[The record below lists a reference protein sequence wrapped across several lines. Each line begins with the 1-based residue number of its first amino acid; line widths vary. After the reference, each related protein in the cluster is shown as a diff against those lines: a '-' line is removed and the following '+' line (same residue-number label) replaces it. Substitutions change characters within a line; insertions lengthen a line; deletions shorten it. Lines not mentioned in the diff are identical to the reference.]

1 MREDLLQPELGGGR
15 DHVPLY
21 SARAGFYVAF
31 LGGPI
36 AIALFSALNSK
47 RLGRLHKDIYVYLLV
62 SIAALSFLVFGAN
75 NLELFSF
82 GSSNDNP
89 RRNLRLAFQLVG
101 LLSFGLYY
109 LMHKRNYRSEQIFG
123 ESPPSPWSAGI
134 LCTLGAIAISFA
146 VLALANVNQG

>member
-1 MREDLLQPELGGGR
+1 MRKDLLQPELSSGG

-47 RLGRLHKDIYVYLLV
+47 RLGRLHKDVYVYLLV
-62 SIAALSFLVFGAN
+62 NVAAVGFLIFGVN
-75 NLELFSF
+75 NPESFSF
-82 GSSNDNP
+82 DATDDNP
-89 RRNLRLAFQLVG
+89 TRNLRFAYQLVG

-109 LMHKRNYRSEQIFG
+109 LMHKRNYRTEQIFG
-123 ESPPSPWSAGI
+123 DKPPSPWGAAI
-134 LCTLGAIAISFA
+134 LCTLGALALTFA
-146 VLALANVNQG
+146 VLAINTMNRG